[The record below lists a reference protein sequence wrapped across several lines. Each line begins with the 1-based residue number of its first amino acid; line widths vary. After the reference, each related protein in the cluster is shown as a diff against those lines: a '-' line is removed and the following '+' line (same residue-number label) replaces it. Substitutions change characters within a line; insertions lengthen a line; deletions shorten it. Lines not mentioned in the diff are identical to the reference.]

1 MGKGC
6 VRAKGSSFSSSFC
19 GFFLFGVLYLCK
31 QIEEKEKGKVKRC
44 CPNFVPFEEK
54 SAALVCNA
62 CNASNRKELTNY
74 FILFWE
80 RKRAKFAVQ
89 RNVSITLPFS
99 LLPAFVRG
107 W

>member
-1 MGKGC
+1 MCAQK
-6 VRAKGSSFSSSFC
+6 VILLWL
-19 GFFLFGVLYLCK
+19 FLFGVLYLCK
-31 QIEEKEKGKVKRC
+31 QIEEKETGKVKRC

-99 LLPAFVRG
+99 PLPSCVRS
-107 W
+107 WLVSK

>member
-6 VRAKGSSFSSSFC
+6 VRAKGSSFVAFFVWSSLSAVQTN
-19 GFFLFGVLYLCK
+19 GG
-31 QIEEKEKGKVKRC
+31 EGEKGKVKRC

-74 FILFWE
+74 FILFFLPRYLLVGGKE
-80 RKRAKFAVQ
+80 SVQ
-89 RNVSITLPFS
+89 SSQCNEMS
-99 LLPAFVRG
+99 L
-107 W
+107 